1 MVNVTTEWETPI
13 ATDAKDN
20 SALGAQG
27 GMAVGATNKA
37 VGKVYAGVIGAV
49 TTIVAQK
56 LVTLVWKT
64 VTGKE
69 PPSPTNP
76 ETSVTSALS
85 WVLAS
90 GIGVGVAQL
99 FAQRFA
105 ARHWKNETGL
115 DAPDSTVKIK
125 I

>member
-1 MVNVTTEWETPI
+1 MSATTNV
-13 ATDAKDN
+13 
-20 SALGAQG
+20 
-27 GMAVGATNKA
+27 M
-37 VGKVYAGVIGAV
+37 GKVYAGVIGAV

-56 LVTLVWKT
+56 LVKAAWKA

-76 ETSVTSALS
+76 QTSAS
-85 WVLAS
+85 AAVTWVVAS

-105 ARHWKNETGL
+105 ARHWTNETGL
-115 DAPDSTVKIK
+115 EAPDTTVKFK
-125 I
+125 V

>member
-1 MVNVTTEWETPI
+1 
-13 ATDAKDN
+13 
-20 SALGAQG
+20 
-27 GMAVGATNKA
+27 VGATNKLA
-37 VGKVYAGVIGAV
+37 GKIYAGVIGAV

-56 LVTLVWKT
+56 LVTLAWKT

-76 ETSVTSALS
+76 ETSTSAAVT
-85 WVLAS
+85 WVVAS

-105 ARHWKNETGL
+105 ARHWTNETGL
-115 DAPDSTVKIK
+115 EAPDGKVKIK

>member
-1 MVNVTTEWETPI
+1 M
-13 ATDAKDN
+13 
-20 SALGAQG
+20 SAANKLG
-27 GMAVGATNKA
+27 
-37 VGKVYAGVIGAV
+37 GKIYAGIIGAV
-49 TTIVAQK
+49 TTIVAQR
-56 LVTLVWKT
+56 LVTLAWKT

-76 ETSVTSALS
+76 NTSAS
-85 WVLAS
+85 SAVTWVVAS

-105 ARHWKNETGL
+105 ARHWTDDAG
-115 DAPDSTVKIK
+115 DAPEGTVKIK